1 MLLQK
6 GKYGLI
12 HKQEVLSVGQL
23 QAEGDLFSSVVEVKV
38 FYTKEALENEKALH
52 ANKVVIEQAK
62 SPCAATI
69 AACETCINEID
80 AVLEQ

>member
-38 FYTKEALENEKALH
+38 FYTREALENEKALH
-52 ANKVVIEQAK
+52 QNNVTIEQAK
-62 SPCAATI
+62 APCVDTI
-69 AACETCINEID
+69 AACEACIDEID
-80 AVLEQ
+80 NVLGA